1 MITPGEVS
9 DQFQCKRRGG
19 DASLLL
25 AWHIGKTTHRGQ
37 NKDTTI
43 WRVMLLVN
51 RNLAIDFSESPA
63 YRKTLGSIHHQN
75 SRLATRGIEVLFPQ
89 VGGKECS
96 LGPAATKNQAI
107 LTVVSLL
114 VRSLEGYFSGTRRH
128 ADLDLE
134 RSVTR
139 GGRIAGRNTDAGTG
153 GGVPADYIKIAT
165 QVRRRQIRNSHGG

>member
-19 DASLLL
+19 DASLFWPGTSEKQLTGAKQRYNYL
-25 AWHIGKTTHRGQ
+25 AG
-37 NKDTTI
+37 N
-43 WRVMLLVN
+43 
-51 RNLAIDFSESPA
+51 AISKSKSGSRFLRKFCLP
-63 YRKTLGSIHHQN
+63 KTLRSIHHQN
-75 SRLATRGIEVLFPQ
+75 SRGRLEGIEVHFPQ
-89 VGGKECS
+89 VGGKKVS
-96 LGPAATKNQAI
+96 LGPAAIKNQAI

-153 GGVPADYIKIAT
+153 GGVPADYIKVPT